1 MEHESEDPS
10 GQPDNETREPPV
22 ESSGQGCG
30 LIVAKII
37 GLGIV
42 AFIVVVGLV
51 FGVCLFG

>member
-1 MEHESEDPS
+1 MEHETEGPS
-10 GQPDNETREPPV
+10 GQPKNETPEPPV

-51 FGVCLFG
+51 FGVCLFA